1 MKAQSLLVLLCALLA
16 LSITHGKS
24 LKKSVAPTR
33 PASPQELQMNI
44 KDPAANTLR
53 RRLVAD
59 DSTSYSYSY
68 STAPDPDPETP
79 EPTAAPTDPIPDP
92 PPIPIDVPDAK
103 LVKVVIKATM
113 VSER

>member
-1 MKAQSLLVLLCALLA
+1 
-16 LSITHGKS
+16 
-24 LKKSVAPTR
+24 
-33 PASPQELQMNI
+33 MNI